1 MDLFALE
8 SKPKRMPQIS
18 AILLAAIILLSAMQG
33 AFALSPQV
41 PVIPR
46 EKASSAVES
55 SEYYSLGVASGYLE
69 QKEQAKALK
78 YLVETVEI
86 NPVNIL
92 GLFHLGCAY
101 LELAKQSD
109 IPEQQAVYL
118 EQAQQAFDRVLDL
131 NDDLTLVYFKLG
143 KIALMKNDIE
153 AAKHYYQ
160 AGLKGDPENAALIFN
175 LARVY
180 DQNNEKAQAI
190 QYYRKTIEAD
200 PKFTFA
206 YNNLALLYE
215 ESKDYASAEKA
226 YRQALKKDAHYNL
239 ARLNLGN
246 MYAGTGNFTAAQ
258 KLFNEALAKEPNNE
272 WGYYYQGN
280 MFLRQGIY
288 LEAISSY
295 QKALSLNP
303 QHATTYYLLAVALS
317 KVNRMDEAM
326 QASLHYMQLAPDGE
340 YAKEMKT
347 LIMAVK
353 LSQSNGLLFTSSPA
367 TVLLHPKD
375 Q

>member
-8 SKPKRMPQIS
+8 SKPKLSQRIS
-18 AILLAAIILLSAMQG
+18 ALLTAGIILLGAMPG

-41 PVIPR
+41 PVARR

-55 SEYYSLGVASGYLE
+55 SEYFPLSKASAYLE
-69 QKEQAKALK
+69 KNEHAKALK
-78 YLVETVEI
+78 YLVEAVEI
-86 NPVNIL
+86 NPANIL
-92 GLFHLGCAY
+92 ALFHLGCSY
-101 LELAKQSD
+101 LELAKTSD

-131 NDDLTLVYFKLG
+131 NDELTLVYFKLG

-160 AGLKGDPENAALIFN
+160 AGLQSDPGNAALIFN

-190 QYYRKTIEAD
+190 RYYRKTIEAD
-200 PKFTFA
+200 PRFTYA

-215 ESKDYASAEKA
+215 ESKDYPSAEKA
-226 YRQALKKDAHYNL
+226 YRQALKKDANYNL

-246 MYAGTGNFTAAQ
+246 MYATTGKFASAQ
-258 KLFNEALAKEPNNE
+258 KLFNQALAKEPGNE
-272 WGYYYQGN
+272 WVYYYKGN
-280 MFLRQGIY
+280 MYLRQGDY
-288 LEAISSY
+288 RNAVAAY
-295 QKALSLNP
+295 QQALSINP

-317 KVNRMDEAM
+317 KLNRMDEAM

-353 LSQSNGLLFTSSPA
+353 LSQSSGLLFTNSPSP
-367 TVLLHPKD
+367 VLLHPN